1 MVNCTSRTAQ
11 CTVCSYPERARIE
24 FMMAN
29 GVDGAALAR
38 QFAPLSK
45 HAIYRHWKKHVTAE
59 KKGSLF
65 LVGASDVKVDLD
77 ALKRVE
83 SESLLQN
90 LITERARLQRIADK
104 CESVGN
110 YQDAT
115 RASGNIVRVL
125 ELTAKY
131 LGELRIGSTT
141 INNNFLLSP
150 DWISLRRIIA
160 AALRPFPEAQRAV
173 LAALREHELQ
183 QGADITGARSIERPV
198 LEHKEAA
205 SS

>member
-1 MVNCTSRTAQ
+1 
-11 CTVCSYPERARIE
+11 
-24 FMMAN
+24 MAN

-45 HAIYRHWKKHVTAE
+45 HSVYRHWKKHITIE
-59 KKGSLF
+59 KKNSLF

-104 CESVGN
+104 CENVGN

-115 RASGNIVRVL
+115 RASGNIVKVL
-125 ELTAKY
+125 QLTARY
-131 LGELRIGSTT
+131 LGELRLGSTT

-150 DWISLRRIIA
+150 DWITLRRVIA
-160 AALRPFPEAQRAV
+160 AALRPFPDAQRAV
-173 LAALREHELQ
+173 LAAVREHESQ
-183 QGADITGARSIERPV
+183 QGADITGARSIERPAI
-198 LEHKEAA
+198 EHKAA
-205 SS
+205 Q